1 MKRSILSLL
10 VAGTL
15 TTSAFAGSMD
25 TANKWEEGAK
35 DAWID
40 GKAEA
45 TLLFNGNLNSFD
57 INTDVQNGKVILT
70 GKVDNSVDKKLAEEL
85 VANIDGVTDVDNQLT
100 IVEEHDSEAMDGDDM
115 DMDYA
120 TGKLTDAKIATVVKT
135 RLLMDSDISGFDID
149 VDVEQGNVTLTGT
162 VDSDAERD
170 LAVEIAKNAT
180 DVTDVEDNLKVVQ
193 QKTAMKS
200 E

>member
-100 IVEEHDSEAMDGDDM
+100 VVEEHDPEAMDGDDM
-115 DMDYA
+115 DMDSA
-120 TGKLTDAKIATVVKT
+120 TGKLTDAKIATVIKT

>member
-70 GKVDNSVDKKLAEEL
+70 GKVDNSVDKKARGR
-85 VANIDGVTDVDNQLT
+85 AG
-100 IVEEHDSEAMDGDDM
+100 SE
-115 DMDYA
+115 Y
-120 TGKLTDAKIATVVKT
+120 
-135 RLLMDSDISGFDID
+135 RRR
-149 VDVEQGNVTLTGT
+149 N
-162 VDSDAERD
+162 RC
-170 LAVEIAKNAT
+170 
-180 DVTDVEDNLKVVQ
+180 
-193 QKTAMKS
+193 
-200 E
+200 

>member
-57 INTDVQNGKVILT
+57 INTDVQDGKVILT

-100 IVEEHDSEAMDGDDM
+100 IVEEHDSEAMAGDDM
-115 DMDYA
+115 DMDSA
-120 TGKLTDAKIATVVKT
+120 TGKLTDAKIATVIKT